1 MSKKKKGASK
11 QHGSDKVFQDNEGL
25 FFATAAIHQ
34 GRTTT
39 VMQSPKVIEIE
50 NARMSL
56 NDGLYRNG
64 LPKI

>member
-1 MSKKKKGASK
+1 MSKKPTK
-11 QHGSDKVFQDNEGL
+11 QHGSDKVYQDSEGL

-34 GRTTT
+34 GRVTT
-39 VMQSPKVIEIE
+39 VMQGPKTIEIE
-50 NARMSL
+50 EARGAL